1 MGTKKTARRL
11 AVQSKKR
18 TDFQPTI
25 TRLFQNIKAIEI
37 LSAISF
43 IGFGLAILCISFLG
57 QFNEAS
63 PLILKEYARDRIV
76 AEFPF
81 EYESVLA
88 TKEKAELIQAKTPP
102 IFNRSDNAY
111 EDFLKF
117 IELTESLHAK
127 YEIKQSENT
136 ITELTSLSEFF
147 NEQLQL
153 ENALPEVDPSLI
165 AQFYTQ
171 TTSKERAKL
180 FKECTRILKQLYA
193 TGIYDARMHELLQNV
208 NIFISVSN
216 LSEEEQIEISPIAYE
231 DALAQLKL
239 KLNALAKDSAH
250 AQELFKFFQNGLEP
264 NLIFSESE
272 TKKAIAQA
280 IADLEPTVYN
290 FEQGDTLIA
299 PGQLITAFE
308 IEKIK
313 AYTTA
318 ENERIGDNLIF
329 NELFLKRSFITFI
342 LLLILYLFIR
352 YGLKDY
358 PKRTKV
364 LAVSATAIILNLI
377 LSRLVLELGSLIF
390 QNSEALFALLP
401 NLLPIALAPILT
413 AVLVGALPGVLSAL
427 VISILFCLG
436 FDNSLEQWLITFLPG
451 IVGVYAAYKTR
462 SRSKLLRAGLLTGLV
477 SAFGYAT
484 VSLLNENSIAF
495 ITQQIFASIGVGLI
509 TAVIVVGL
517 LSAFEQLFQI
527 TTSITLLELTD
538 FNHPILRKMQLEAP
552 GTYHH
557 SLMVAN
563 LSENAADAI
572 GSNPLLCRV
581 CCLFHDIGKLV
592 KPEYFSENQ
601 RGDNPHDEKNP
612 SMSALVIKAHVK
624 EGVEIARQEKL
635 PKVIIDVIQQHHGT
649 SLIKYFY
656 HQAQKQRHLDLGD
669 KDNKTS
675 DPQFTNGSINQSTYR
690 YDGPRPRFKESAII
704 FFADAV
710 EAASRSLKKITQPA
724 IEEMIDGIFESRI
737 KDGQLDECPLTFV
750 ELNQIKTSF
759 TRTLLNML
767 HSRIEYPKDSEIE
780 SVD

>member
-1 MGTKKTARRL
+1 MGTKKTSRRS
-11 AVQSKKR
+11 AVQSIKR
-18 TDFQPTI
+18 TDFKPKI
-25 TRLFQNIKAIEI
+25 TRLLLNIKAIDI
-37 LSAISF
+37 LSTISF
-43 IGFGLAILCISFLG
+43 MGFGLAILCISFLG

-63 PLILKEYARDRIV
+63 PLILKEFARDRIV

-81 EYESVLA
+81 EYESALA

-102 IFNRSDNAY
+102 IFNRSDDAY
-111 EDFLKF
+111 ENFLKF
-117 IELTESLHAK
+117 IELTQSLHAK
-127 YEIKQSENT
+127 YEIKQTENT
-136 ITELTSLSEFF
+136 ITEITSLSEFL
-147 NEQLQL
+147 NDQLQL
-153 ENALPEVDPSLI
+153 ENASPQVDPSLI

-180 FKECTRILKQLYA
+180 FKECTHILRQLYA
-193 TGIYDARMHELLQNV
+193 TGIYDARVHELLQNV
-208 NIFISVSN
+208 NIFISLSN

-231 DALAQLKL
+231 DALARLKL

-250 AQELFKFFQNGLEP
+250 AQDLFKFFQNGLEP
-264 NLIFSESE
+264 NLIFSEIE

-280 IADLEPTVYN
+280 IDDLEPTVYN

-313 AYTTA
+313 AYTLA
-318 ENERIGDNLIF
+318 ENERIGENLIF
-329 NELFLKRSFITFI
+329 NELFLERSFITFI

-352 YGLKDY
+352 YGLKDS
-358 PKRTKV
+358 PKRAKV

-413 AVLVGALPGVLSAL
+413 AVLVGALPGILSAL

-436 FDNSLEQWLITFLPG
+436 FDNSLEQCLITFLPG
-451 IVGVYAAYKTR
+451 IVGVYAAHNTR

-624 EGVEIARQEKL
+624 EGVEIARTEKL

-669 KDNKTS
+669 KDNKTT
-675 DPQFTNGSINQSTYR
+675 DPQLANGSINQSTYR

-767 HSRIEYPKDSEIE
+767 HSRVEYPKDSEIE
-780 SVD
+780 SVN

>member
-11 AVQSKKR
+11 TVQSKKR
-18 TDFQPTI
+18 TDFQPKI
-25 TRLFQNIKAIEI
+25 TRLFLNIKAIEI

-111 EDFLKF
+111 EGFLKF

-180 FKECTRILKQLYA
+180 FKECTHILRQLYA
-193 TGIYDARMHELLQNV
+193 TGIYDARMHELLQTV

-352 YGLKDY
+352 YGLKDS